1 MKSIKD
7 LWKPEVLAEKL
18 GIGERELLS
27 WRKDG
32 MPYIQ
37 IGKFI
42 YIPEGKFLM
51 WMESYLVNGG
61 KDEKAET
68 DRTRQASLSLVSKV

>member
-7 LWKPEVLAEKL
+7 LWKPEALADKL

-37 IGKFI
+37 VGKFI
-42 YIPEGKFLM
+42 YIPEGRFLK
-51 WMESYLVNGG
+51 WMESYLINGE
-61 KDEKAET
+61 KDEKTEG
-68 DRTRQASLSLVSKV
+68 DRPKQAALSLVSKV

>member
-7 LWKPEVLAEKL
+7 LWKPETLAEKL

-42 YIPEGKFLM
+42 YIPEGKFLK
-51 WMESYLVNGG
+51 WIESYLFNGEE
-61 KDEKAET
+61 DEKEKK
-68 DRTRQASLSLVSKV
+68 DRSRQAFLSLVSKV